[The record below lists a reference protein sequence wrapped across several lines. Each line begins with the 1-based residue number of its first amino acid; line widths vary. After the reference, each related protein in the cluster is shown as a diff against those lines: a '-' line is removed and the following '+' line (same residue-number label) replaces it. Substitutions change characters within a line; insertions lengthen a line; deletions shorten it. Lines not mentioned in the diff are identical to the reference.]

1 MPVESVI
8 GRGTVVRGNVRGEGD
23 LDIQGRVEGD
33 VNVEGDVTLGAE
45 AVVRGQVTAAQINVS
60 GTVQGDLRGSQ
71 AVLIERGARVVGD
84 LLAPRIGIAPGAL
97 VRGTVRTD
105 GEAPLAQVQPQRRP
119 AALSQPARG
128 VASTT
133 PRAVAFPLREG
144 RNEAAPRSERAD
156 MTRAPQVN
164 ERAERSERVDR
175 SERAE
180 RAEDAA
186 PVRERLEAPPPPVV
200 PSLAKS
206 AKAKKKKR
214 ED

>member
-1 MPVESVI
+1 MPVESII

-33 VNVEGDVTLGAE
+33 VIVEGDVTLGAE
-45 AVVRGQVTAAQINVS
+45 AVVRGQVTAAQISVS

-97 VRGTVRTD
+97 VRGTVRTE
-105 GEAPLAQVQPQRRP
+105 GEAPLAQAQPQRRP
-119 AALSQPARG
+119 AALSQPVRG

-133 PRAVAFPLREG
+133 PRAVAFPAREG
-144 RNEAAPRSERAD
+144 RNEAAPRGERAD
-156 MTRAPQVN
+156 TTRATPLPD
-164 ERAERSERVDR
+164 RAERSER
-175 SERAE
+175 AE
-180 RAEDAA
+180 RTEEAA

-206 AKAKKKKR
+206 AKAKKKRR